1 MAASLD
7 DILTT
12 QKNGV
17 VAINGLNQTLKTIDA
32 DLQAIEAD
40 LPCIC
45 TNLAAIVVQL
55 QGLGANLYPSDVSE
69 TIQASTTSL
78 IVAGSGRI
86 FAVSIPTHSGSA
98 QIEVYNSATTG
109 GIAATN
115 LIYKSLPSNAASF
128 VPYGTV
134 NLAYT
139 DGIVIKTDAGITCC
153 VAYTPAP

>member
-1 MAASLD
+1 MASLD

-17 VAINGLNQTLKTIDA
+17 VAINGLNQTFKM
-32 DLQAIEAD
+32 IEAD

-55 QGLGANLYPSDVSE
+55 QGLTSNLYPSTVSA
-69 TIQASTTSL
+69 TVQASTTSL

-86 FAVSIPTHSGSA
+86 FAVSIPTHSGSS

-109 GIAATN
+109 GIAASN

-128 VPYGTV
+128 VPYETV